1 MRNLLLAALALCLVA
16 CEHKTQDTDTNQ
28 FVLSDTMMHM
38 IRLDTVRSCNITDQV
53 PLTGNVAFDENTV
66 VRVFARGSGQVTEAP
81 VSLGDFV
88 HKGQTLAVIRSADVA
103 GAYADLNAARAD
115 LNIAKRQMENEKAL
129 FQSGLASQRD
139 YSEASENYQ
148 KALAAQQKIEH
159 GISINGGPHSNAS
172 GSYALVAP
180 VDGYVVSKTIAAGDF
195 IRPDASE
202 SLYTISDLKDVW
214 VIANVYE
221 ADISRLHQGYAA
233 EVYAAAYPDHPFY
246 GKVDMMS
253 QVLDPQSKALHIR
266 VKLDN
271 HEGLL
276 KPDMFARV
284 LVSNEEGQMATCVP
298 SDAIVSQDG
307 KQYVVQYVR
316 RDSLNIVP
324 LNVIKTVDNRSYVT
338 GDLKPG
344 QLVVTQN
351 QLFIFNQL
359 VEE

>member
-1 MRNLLLAALALCLVA
+1 MRYFLLASLVICLTA
-16 CEHKTQDTDTNQ
+16 CEHVSQDNDSQ
-28 FVLSDTMMHM
+28 KFVLSDTMMHM
-38 IRLDTVRSCNITDQV
+38 IRLDTVRECNITDQV

-81 VSLGDFV
+81 VSLGDYV
-88 HKGQTLAVIRSADVA
+88 HKGQTLAIIRSADVA
-103 GAYADLNAARAD
+103 GAYADLSSARAD
-115 LNIAKRQMENEKAL
+115 LSIAKRQMENEKAL
-129 FQSGLASQRD
+129 YQSGLASQRD
-139 YSEASENYQ
+139 YTEANENYQ
-148 KALAAQQKIEH
+148 KAVASQQKLEH
-159 GISINGGPHSNAS
+159 SISINGGPHSNAS

-180 VDGYVVSKTIAAGDF
+180 VDGYVVSKTVASGDF

-202 SLYTISDLKDVW
+202 SLFTISDLKDVW

-221 ADISRLHQGYAA
+221 ADISRLKQGYAA
-233 EVYAAAYPDHPFY
+233 EVFAAAYPNHPFY

-253 QVLDPQSKALHIR
+253 QVLDPQSKALHVR
-266 VKLDN
+266 VKIDN
-271 HEGLL
+271 REGLL

-284 LVSNEEGQMATCVP
+284 MVSNEEGQQATCVP

-307 KQYVVQYVR
+307 KQFVVQYLR

-324 LNVIKTVDNRSYVT
+324 LNIIKTVGDRTYVT
-338 GDLKPG
+338 GDLQPG